1 MMKSMADTQPE
12 TPFQK
17 FKQLTERLLS
27 VPKKEI
33 DQRQKDYDKKK
44 RGKKKQG
51 PDKS

>member
-1 MMKSMADTQPE
+1 MKNITDTQAE

-33 DQRQKDYDKKK
+33 DQQAKKYE
-44 RGKKKQG
+44 RKKQREK
-51 PDKS
+51 DRKK

>member
-1 MMKSMADTQPE
+1 MKTIADTQPE

-33 DQRQKDYDKKK
+33 DEKQKEYKRKK
-44 RGKKKQG
+44 KKKQ
-51 PDKS
+51 K

>member
-1 MMKSMADTQPE
+1 MMKSIADTQTE

-33 DQRQKDYDKKK
+33 DEKLADYDKERKK
-44 RGKKKQG
+44 VKGKRKQ
-51 PDKS
+51 K